1 MSIEWAAGLFEG
13 EGSLFK
19 DKRSNTWTLQM
30 RMTDKDV
37 VQMFADVM
45 NTGGNVHDESNQP
58 RRLATGRKACYRWTC
73 SRKAEVKRIC
83 LAMLPFLGQ
92 RRAYRIL
99 NCLDDYELRTV

>member
-1 MSIEWAAGLFEG
+1 MSFEWAVGLFEG

-45 NTGGNVHDESNQP
+45 STGGKVHDESNQP
-58 RRLATGRKACYRWTC
+58 RRILQVIKLVIAGLVP
-73 SRKAEVKRIC
+73 VK
-83 LAMLPFLGQ
+83 LKLHESF
-92 RRAYRIL
+92 
-99 NCLDDYELRTV
+99 

>member
-1 MSIEWAAGLFEG
+1 MSFEWAVGLFEG

-45 NTGGNVHDESNQP
+45 STGGKVHDESMQP
-58 RRLATGRKACYRWTC
+58 RRIATGNKTSYRWTC
-73 SRKAEVKRIC
+73 SRKTEVTRIVSK
-83 LAMLPFLGQ
+83 MLPLLGD
-92 RRAYRIL
+92 RRAHKVL
-99 NCLDDYELRTV
+99 DCLDNYENKND

>member
-1 MSIEWAAGLFEG
+1 MSFEWAVGLFEG

-45 NTGGNVHDESNQP
+45 GTGNKVHNESSQP
-58 RRLATGRKACYRWTC
+58 RRIHTGHKTSYRWTC
-73 SRKAEVKRIC
+73 SRKAEVTRIV
-83 LAMLPFLGQ
+83 LKMLPLLGD
-92 RRAYRIL
+92 RRAHKVL
-99 NCLDDYELRTV
+99 DCLDSYETK

>member
-1 MSIEWAAGLFEG
+1 MSIEWATGLFEG

-45 NTGGNVHDESNQP
+45 NTGNQVHDESNQP
-58 RRLATGRKACYRWTC
+58 TRLANDRKASYRWTC

-83 LAMLPFLGQ
+83 LSMLPHLGH
-92 RRAYRIL
+92 RRAHKVL
-99 NCLDDYELRTV
+99 DCLDDYEL

>member
-1 MSIEWAAGLFEG
+1 MSFEWAVGLFEG

-45 NTGGNVHDESNQP
+45 STGGKVHDEGMQP
-58 RRLATGRKACYRWTC
+58 RRIATGNKTSYRWTC
-73 SRKAEVKRIC
+73 SRKAEVTRII
-83 LAMLPFLGQ
+83 LKMLPYLGD
-92 RRAYRIL
+92 RRAHKVL
-99 NCLDDYELRTV
+99 DCLDFYGTK

>member
-1 MSIEWAAGLFEG
+1 MSFEWAVGLFEG

-45 NTGGNVHDESNQP
+45 STGGKVHDESNQP
-58 RRLATGRKACYRWTC
+58 RRIATGYKASYRWTC
-73 SRKAEVKRIC
+73 SRKAEVTRII
-83 LAMLPFLGQ
+83 LKMLPYLGD
-92 RRAYRIL
+92 RRAHKVL
-99 NCLDDYELRTV
+99 DCLDFYETK

>member
-45 NTGGNVHDESNQP
+45 NTGGRVHDESNQP
-58 RRLATGRKACYRWTC
+58 RRSATDRKPSYRWTC

-99 NCLDDYELRTV
+99 NCLDDYELRTN